1 MSEPR
6 YIDINCPEM
15 VHLVAN
21 LEPRWKPM
29 AEFDGNDFNELNS
42 IVEALDTVPTA
53 DVAEVKHGR
62 WAIFSEVHDGYYYC
76 SNCYSDS
83 RAAQYRLYRR
93 YSAKPSS
100 AYCPDCGAS
109 MDL

>member
-29 AEFDGNDFNELNS
+29 AEFDGTDFNELNS

-62 WAIFSEVHDGYYYC
+62 WAMFSEVHDGYYYYC
-76 SNCYSDS
+76 SNCHSDPKV
-83 RAAQYRLYRR
+83 AHYRL

>member
-6 YIDINCPEM
+6 YIDINCPE
-15 VHLVAN
+15 LVR

-29 AEFDGNDFNELNS
+29 AEFDGNDFNELSS

-62 WAIFSEVHDGYYYC
+62 
-76 SNCYSDS
+76 
-83 RAAQYRLYRR
+83 
-93 YSAKPSS
+93 
-100 AYCPDCGAS
+100 
-109 MDL
+109 